1 MGNIFPCQTHKSYL
15 VLHVCVFQGPCA
27 PGNLMVMCQSKLFH
41 SSVAIAWNVGTECF
55 HVFHVGF
62 GEDVCLEGSPLVNH
76 IDNNLKWPMVLV
88 RVRSKQSN
96 LERLVILY

>member
-1 MGNIFPCQTHKSYL
+1 MGNIFPCQIHKSYL
-15 VLHVCVFQGPCA
+15 VLHVHVVQDLYI
-27 PGNLMVMCQSKLFH
+27 GNLMVMCQSKLFH
-41 SSVAIAWNVGTECF
+41 YSVVVVWNVGIECF

-62 GEDVCLEGSPLVNH
+62 GEDVCVEGNPLVNH

-96 LERLVILY
+96 LKRLVIFY

>member
-1 MGNIFPCQTHKSYL
+1 
-15 VLHVCVFQGPCA
+15 
-27 PGNLMVMCQSKLFH
+27 LMVMCQSKLFH
-41 SSVAIAWNVGTECF
+41 SSIVVVWNVGTKCF

-62 GEDVCLEGSPLVNH
+62 GEAVCVEGSPLVNH

-96 LERLVILY
+96 LERLVIFY